1 MSIDEQLFWNK
12 SKSIIFRPFSAVAKI
27 VCRARSFLLQK
38 ALVDFGAD
46 ESFMSAVEKVKEHYG
61 VTVASSTTRLDVEKH
76 AHAIHEQ
83 IDKKILSVVS
93 KGESSDIIGQTD
105 GCMIPIVTPKGEIDP
120 GSDQRKNKNTLSWGW
135 RALDC

>member
-83 IDKKILSVVS
+83 IDKKEGAFSNKDVHKMLKNMQKFYTIIKTTNLSS
-93 KGESSDIIGQTD
+93 
-105 GCMIPIVTPKGEIDP
+105 C
-120 GSDQRKNKNTLSWGW
+120 
-135 RALDC
+135 